1 MIKITFHYRYRKQIL
16 IGTIILII
24 VIISISLGSKYYPK
38 ISKEKTKD
46 IITEPQKN
54 TLKKDDSTK
63 EELAI
68 NYKVDIKGQIKNPG
82 IYTMTESSRVIDVIE
97 KAGGLTE
104 HANTTVI
111 NLSKKITDEMVIIVY
126 SNEEVKDFA
135 KTKEIEAQV
144 QENCIQKGENA
155 LKNDACICSEN
166 IENQIKVSINN
177 ATVEVLTTLSGIGE
191 SKAKDIINYRTE
203 NGPFKKI
210 EDLKNVPGI
219 GESLFAKIKENITL

>member
-16 IGTIILII
+16 IGTIILI
-24 VIISISLGSKYYPK
+24 VIIICISLGIIYYPK
-38 ISKEKTKD
+38 LSKEKTKD